1 MFLNLKEI
9 YLPSWEI
16 FLKNWWEY
24 VVITVI
30 MFALIFIPFA
40 GSIIQ
45 IFILLAMISAIIK
58 SVRGNAINFSDF
70 LQFKE
75 ILNLKTVIFA
85 VVVGFYYLL
94 MQNVASLSMLLSLIG
109 AVLSIIFFP
118 VFCVLVDKN
127 FNIKKTISYSAKLT
141 KGIRIEIILVM
152 LINLVIAIAGAMLLF
167 VGIFVAMPIG
177 MIATVKVY
185 TLLEQRLNSQTQ
197 I

>member
-30 MFALIFIPFA
+30 MFALIFIPLA
-40 GSIIQ
+40 GSIAQ
-45 IFILLAMISAIIK
+45 VFIMLAMISAIIK
-58 SVRGNAINFSDF
+58 SVRGNTIKFSDF

-75 ILNLKTVIFA
+75 ILNLKTSVFA
-85 VVVGFYYLL
+85 IGLGFYYFLI
-94 MQNVASLSMLLSLIG
+94 QNVASLSMLLSLVG
-109 AVLSIIFFP
+109 AVLSVIFFP

-127 FNIKKTISYSAKLT
+127 FNIKETISYSAKLT
-141 KGIRIEIILVM
+141 KDIRVEIILIM
-152 LINLVIAIAGAMLLF
+152 LVNLIIAIVGAMLLF
-167 VGIFVAMPIG
+167 VGVFVAMPIG

-185 TLLEQRLNSQTQ
+185 TILEQKLNSKTQ

>member
-30 MFALIFIPFA
+30 MFALIFIPLA
-40 GSIIQ
+40 GSILQ
-45 IFILLAMISAIIK
+45 VFVLLAMISAILK
-58 SVRGNAINFSDF
+58 SVRGSAVNFSDF

-75 ILNLKTVIFA
+75 ILNLKTAVFA
-85 VVVGFYYLL
+85 IGLGFYYMI
-94 MQNVASLSMLLSLIG
+94 MQNVPSLSMLMSLAG

-127 FNIKKTISYSAKLT
+127 FNIKETISYSAKLT
-141 KGIRIEIILVM
+141 KDIRIEIILIM
-152 LINLVIAIAGAMLLF
+152 LINLVLAVAGAMLLL

-185 TLLEQRLNSQTQ
+185 TLLEQRLNSQAQ

>member
-24 VVITVI
+24 IVITVI
-30 MFALIFIPFA
+30 MFALIFVPFV

-45 IFILLAMISAIIK
+45 VFIMLAMISAILK
-58 SVRGNAINFSDF
+58 SVRGNVIKFSDF

-75 ILNLKTVIFA
+75 IFNLKTAVFA
-85 VVVGFYYLL
+85 IGLGFYYFLI
-94 MQNVASLSMLLSLIG
+94 QNVASLSMLLSLVG
-109 AVLSIIFFP
+109 AVLSVIFFP
-118 VFCVLVDKN
+118 IFCVLVDKN
-127 FNIKKTISYSAKLT
+127 FSIKETISYSAKLT
-141 KGIRIEIILVM
+141 KDVRVEIVLIL
-152 LINLVIAIAGAMLLF
+152 LINLIATIVGAMLLL
-167 VGIFVAMPIG
+167 VGVFVAMPVC

-185 TLLEQRLNSQTQ
+185 TLLEQRLTSQTQ

>member
-30 MFALIFIPFA
+30 MFALIFIPFV
-40 GSIIQ
+40 GTILQ
-45 IFILLAMISAIIK
+45 FFILLAMIRAILK
-58 SVRGNAINFSDF
+58 PVRGSVINFSDF

-75 ILNLKTVIFA
+75 ILNLKTTVFA
-85 VVVGFYYLL
+85 IGLGIYYMI
-94 MQNVASLSMLLSLIG
+94 MQNVPSLSMLLSLIG

-127 FNIKKTISYSAKLT
+127 FNIKETVSYSAKLT
-141 KGIRIEIILVM
+141 KNIRVEIILIM
-152 LINLVIAIAGAMLLF
+152 LINLVLVVAGAMLLL

-177 MIATVKVY
+177 MIATVKIY
-185 TLLEQRLNSQTQ
+185 TLLEQRLNSQAQ

>member
-24 VVITVI
+24 IVITII
-30 MFALIFIPFA
+30 MFALIFVPLA
-40 GSIIQ
+40 GSIAQ
-45 IFILLAMISAIIK
+45 IFIMLAMISAIFKAI
-58 SVRGNAINFSDF
+58 RGNIIKFSDF

-75 ILNLKTVIFA
+75 IFNLKIAVFA
-85 VVVGFYYLL
+85 IGLGFYYFLI
-94 MQNVASLSMLLSLIG
+94 QNVASLSMLLSLVG
-109 AVLSIIFFP
+109 AVLSVIFFP
-118 VFCVLVDKN
+118 IFCVLIDKN
-127 FNIKKTISYSAKLT
+127 FNIKETISYSAKLT
-141 KGIRIEIILVM
+141 KDIRVEIVLIM
-152 LINLVIAIAGAMLLF
+152 LINLIIAVVGAMLLF
-167 VGIFVAMPIG
+167 VGFFVAMPIG